1 MDQKTKPDNTALV
14 VIERTDVRE
23 FFVERKSVEQVL
35 EQIRTVATGFTPDL
49 STKKGRDVIAS
60 QAYAVARTKTYIDGL
75 GKELVDAEKE
85 IPKKI
90 DATRKIVKDYLE
102 TLKNEVRKPL
112 DEYEAAEAQR
122 KADLEQRLL
131 EISAHV
137 DFAGNPDTTAE
148 QIQEILDGVS
158 GIVIDDSWQEYK
170 LQAHEIKQHVISK
183 VTETLARRVKYEED
197 QAELERLRKEQEEAQ
212 RVEHERRIAEN
223 ARLEVERAAMQK
235 QFEAEQREQAA
246 KEAQLKAEREAK
258 EARQRLEQ
266 ERVDAEERQRLAVK
280 QAEEQERQRQI
291 NEQKRIAQEE
301 AQRKA
306 DAEAMAAN
314 VEHQREF
321 NREVIA
327 DIIATCPELSK
338 QQAIKLLTGIVHNKI
353 RHLTIIY

>member
-35 EQIRTVATGFTPDL
+35 EQIRIVATGFTPDL

-90 DATRKIVKDYLE
+90 DATRKVVKDYLE
-102 TLKNEVRKPL
+102 ALKNEVRKPL

-131 EISAHV
+131 EISAHI
-137 DFAGNPDTTAE
+137 DFSGEPETTAE

-170 LQAHEIKQHVISK
+170 LQAHETKQHVIAK
-183 VTETLARRVKYEED
+183 VTETLARRVKYEAD
-197 QAELERLRKEQEEAQ
+197 QAELERLRKEQEETQ
-212 RVEHERRIAEN
+212 RIA
-223 ARLEVERAAMQK
+223 RERQIAEQAVRDIEQK
-235 QFEAEQREQAA
+235 ALREKMEAELREQAA
-246 KEAQLKAEREAK
+246 KDAQLKAERDAIEAK
-258 EARQRLEQ
+258 QRLEQ
-266 ERVDAEERQRLAVK
+266 ERIDAEERQRKAVEQAAERERQLFAQK
-280 QAEEQERQRQI
+280 AAQHKAEEAAR
-291 NEQKRIAQEE
+291 
-301 AQRKA
+301 
-306 DAEAMAAN
+306 AAN
-314 VEHQREF
+314 FEHQRLI
-321 NREVIA
+321 NREILEDITTMFPWLEEIQAMEIIKVIA
-327 DIIATCPELSK
+327 HK
-338 QQAIKLLTGIVHNKI
+338 HI
-353 RHLTIIY
+353 RNLTIIY